1 MPNDYKVTI
10 LNADGTA
17 VDATNP
23 LPVELSTSPII
34 DIGNVG
40 IVGTN
45 TTTQAEVKPASTAP
59 LATDPALVVAIS
71 PNSGIV
77 ITPVSSS
84 TFTASQ
90 VTVPATANGIALLA
104 ANASRKGASVFN
116 PGPSTVYMQQAATGV
131 TTSNGFGLAAGA
143 SFTIDE
149 PLYVGALY
157 GIVASGTQVVMVEEM
172 T

>member
-40 IVGTN
+40 IVGTD
-45 TTTQAEVKPASTAP
+45 TTTQAQVKAASTAAV
-59 LATDPALVVAIS
+59 ATDTALVVAIS
-71 PNSGIV
+71 PNNGV
-77 ITPVSSS
+77 TITPVSSS
-84 TFTASQ
+84 TMTVSQ
-90 VTVPATANGIALLA
+90 VTVPATANGISVLA
-104 ANASRKGASVFN
+104 SNASRKGAVVTN
-116 PGPSTVYMQQAATGV
+116 PGPSTVFIAQTNAVTAA
-131 TTSNGFGLAAGA
+131 A
-143 SFTIDE
+143 SFPLYAGSSFSIDE
-149 PLYVGALY
+149 PLYTGAIF
-157 GIVASGTQVVMVEEM
+157 GIVASGTQVVGVLEL